1 MVDIITLTKQKH
13 QKVDKWGT
21 PPIFLKKLDE
31 EFLFDDFDPCPL
43 DWKEGDPD
51 GLEIEW
57 AQTTFVNPPF
67 SKMSA
72 WIKKADKEWRKGKT
86 IVMIMNLKTH
96 THAFHEYVLKNP
108 VEIRFLQGKINFV
121 HPEGK
126 KSTNPFGNMLLIWR
140 KEFSPP
146 KAKQIIV

>member
-1 MVDIITLTKQKH
+1 MVEIINHTKAKNSYA
-13 QKVDKWGT
+13 DKWGT
-21 PPIFLKKLDE
+21 PPLLFRTLND

-43 DWKEGDPD
+43 EWKEGDPD

-67 SKMSA
+67 SKINK
-72 WIKKADKEWRKGKT
+72 WIHKADKEWRKGKT

-96 THAFHEYVLKNP
+96 TETFHQCVLRNP
-108 VEIRFLQGKINFV
+108 VEIRFLQGKINFI

-140 KEFSPP
+140 KELAPP